1 MTLNYIYVDHYW
13 DQIFVSYIFF
23 QLEHVIAISNL
34 PSELSYVSVSGE
46 MSDDPNSGGPKGKKA
61 SISGGDISST
71 PQNLEA
77 KAPPLSRC
85 YSEQT
90 AMTPKPKRKLQKC
103 YSEMHSMPLK
113 PGNKTFLL

>member
-13 DQIFVSYIFF
+13 DHLFVSYFF
-23 QLEHVIAISNL
+23 QLEPIIGISNQ

-46 MSDDPNSGGPKGKKA
+46 MSDDPNSGGPEGKKA

-71 PQNLEA
+71 PQNREA
-77 KAPPLSRC
+77 KAPPFSRC

-90 AMTPKPKRKLQKC
+90 AMTPKTKRKYSQKC
-103 YSEMHSMPLK
+103 YSEMPSMSLK